1 MRCLRYLVLPLL
13 FPVAHAL
20 ADNSAQTSTQRLDVR
35 FPARI
40 VTDTDGIP
48 HIFAKSETDM
58 AYLQGYVHARD
69 RLFQMDVSRR
79 RADGTLA
86 ELLGVGTNNATLAGD
101 VMIRTIGLRRAADRS
116 LAAASRE
123 MRAALTAYAAGVNAY
138 ASANALPPEYAALE
152 LTRFRPWTE
161 ADSVA
166 IIESI
171 TFSLSGFD
179 DIDRTLRLTAYQ
191 AAGARLGFNGTALY
205 FGDTD
210 RTEPFDLAATVPD
223 AQQPRP
229 SRERPRRFDGKA
241 AAMDLRHLDSSTL
254 QLAEEFLKRLRQTP
268 LGEERHGD
276 RGSNAWAV
284 SGRLSVSGQPML
296 AGDPH
301 LPLVAP
307 ATWYQ
312 IHLEASSAGIDV
324 IGVSFAGVPYVILG
338 NNERVAWTAT
348 STQLDAVDAYAE
360 RLVTDATSPSG
371 LSTMYQGKL
380 EPAISLPQTFRVN
393 TRDDGVNDNL
403 TIASGT
409 GIPTEVLIVPRRNGG
424 PILVR
429 NDAAGTAI
437 SVQWGGF
444 SGTRELD
451 AFRGLNRARNIRDF
465 ERALQNF
472 DVGAQNF
479 VYVDTSGNIAYF
491 LAAEVPIRED
501 LQAGEIVGAPPSLIR
516 NGQGGNEWMKAT
528 SVDRTRSSPYEIV
541 PASELPRLVN
551 PRRGFF
557 VTSNNDPTGATRDN
571 DAFNQKRPG
580 GGIFYLG
587 GSFFDLGVRA
597 GRIDELLEAK
607 VKSKGR
613 LSTDD
618 MKDIQAD
625 TVMNEARFFTPS
637 ILNAFA
643 NARKPGAHATLAQA
657 AADPRIIEAVGRLS
671 AWDQSTPTG
680 IREGFDANDRPGRLR
695 EPDAQEIRDSV
706 AATIYSVWR
715 NQFLRNTVVTT
726 LAGAQLP
733 RQTSFRDLL
742 GSARNLIDS
751 FDVQRGIGASGLNFF
766 DVPGIADAATRRD
779 LVILRSLADALD
791 RLAGAEYADSFQRS
805 TNQDDYRWGRLH
817 RVMLD
822 HPLGGPFSTPP
833 AGGAFPAPLGPSL
846 PGIPVDGGVVS
857 VDVSNNALLVD
868 NPAAFVV
875 RQGPSTRFVARPRI
889 FGGGFDTDASL
900 PGGESGVPGSPFL
913 VNLLETWLTN
923 ETRPLRQNVVEL
935 AGDTVGVENILPRK

>member
-1 MRCLRYLVLPLL
+1 MRCLRCLVLSLL
-13 FPVAHAL
+13 LPIPHAL
-20 ADNSAQTSTQRLDVR
+20 ADHPAQTSTQHLAVR
-35 FPARI
+35 SPARI

-48 HIFAKSETDM
+48 HILARSETDM

-79 RADGTLA
+79 RGDGTLA
-86 ELLGVGTNNATLAGD
+86 ELLGAGANNTTLASD
-101 VMIRTIGLRRAADRS
+101 VMIRTIGLRRAAERS
-116 LAAASRE
+116 LAMASRE

-138 ASANALPPEYAALE
+138 ATTHALPPEYEALE

-161 ADSVA
+161 LDSVT

-171 TFSLSGFD
+171 IFSVTGFD
-179 DIDRTLRLTAYQ
+179 DIDRTLRLNAYQ
-191 AAGARLGFNGTALY
+191 SAGARLGFNGTALY
-205 FGDTD
+205 SDDTD
-210 RTEPFDLAATVPD
+210 RTEPFDPAATVPD
-223 AQQPRP
+223 ALEP
-229 SRERPRRFDGKA
+229 SSSRKPPRRFGGEA
-241 AAMDLRHLDSSTL
+241 AAMDLRHVDASTM
-254 QLAEEFLKRLRQTP
+254 QLAANFLERFRQTP
-268 LGEERHGD
+268 LGEEQHGD

-312 IHLEASSAGIDV
+312 IHLEASAANINV

-360 RLVTDATSPSG
+360 RLVPDATSPSG
-371 LSTMYQGKL
+371 LSTVYQGNL
-380 EPAISLPQTFRVN
+380 EHVISVPQSFRVN
-393 TRDDGVNDNL
+393 TRGDGVSDSL
-403 TIASGT
+403 TTVSDPA
-409 GIPTEVLIVPRRNGG
+409 IPTDVLIVPRRNDG
-424 PILVR
+424 PIVNR
-429 NDAAGTAI
+429 NLATGAAL

-451 AFRGLNRARNIRDF
+451 AFRGLNRARNLGDF

-491 LAAEVPIRED
+491 LAAEVPLRED
-501 LQAGEIVGAPPSLIR
+501 LQAGAVVGAPPSLIR
-516 NGQGGNEWMKAT
+516 NGQGGNEWVKAT
-528 SVDRTRSSPYEIV
+528 SVDRTRSSPFEIV
-541 PASELPRLVN
+541 PASEMPRLVN
-551 PRRGFF
+551 PPRGFI
-557 VTSNNDPTGATRDN
+557 VTANNDPTGATRDG
-571 DAFNQKRPG
+571 DAFNQMRPG

-618 MKDIQAD
+618 MRDIQAD

-637 ILNAFA
+637 ILAAFA
-643 NARKPGAHATLAQA
+643 NARKPGAHATLAQVA
-657 AADPRIIEAVGRLS
+657 TDPRVVEAVGRLS

-680 IREGFDANDRPGRLR
+680 IREGFDANDRPRLLR
-695 EPDAQEIRDSV
+695 EPDAQEIRNSV

-715 NQFLRNTVVTT
+715 NQFLRNTVVAT
-726 LAGAQLP
+726 LTRNELP

-742 GSARNLIDS
+742 GSARNLIDR
-751 FDVQRGIGASGLNFF
+751 FDVQQGIGASGLNFF

-779 LVILRSLADALD
+779 LVILRSLSDALD
-791 RLAGAEYADSFQRS
+791 RLAGEEYADSFQRS

-822 HPLGGPFSTPP
+822 HPIGGAFSTPP
-833 AGGAFPAPLGPSL
+833 ASGAFPAPLGPSL
-846 PGIPVDGGVVS
+846 PGIPVDGGMLS
-857 VDVSNNALLVD
+857 VDVANNALLVD
-868 NPAAFVV
+868 SPAAFIV
-875 RQGPSTRFVARPRI
+875 RFGPSTRFVARPRVV
-889 FGGGFDTDASL
+889 GRGFDTDASL
-900 PGGESGVPGSPFL
+900 PGGESGVPRSPFL

-923 ETRPLRQNVVEL
+923 ETRPLRQSSFEL
-935 AGDTVGVENILPRK
+935 AGNTASVEIILPKK

>member
-1 MRCLRYLVLPLL
+1 MRCLRYLVLPLFL
-13 FPVAHAL
+13 PLSHAL
-20 ADNSAQTSTQRLDVR
+20 ADNSAQSSTQRLDVR
-35 FPARI
+35 SPARI

-86 ELLGVGTNNATLAGD
+86 ELLGAGANNSTLVGD

-138 ASANALPPEYAALE
+138 AKTNLLPPEYEALE
-152 LTRFRPWTE
+152 LARFRPWTE
-161 ADSVA
+161 VDSVA

-179 DIDRTLRLTAYQ
+179 DMERTTRLMAYQ
-191 AAGARLGFNGTALY
+191 AAGERLGFDGTALY

-210 RTEPFDLAATVPD
+210 RIEPFDPAATVPD
-223 AQQPRP
+223 ALQPKP
-229 SRERPRRFDGKA
+229 SRKPPRRFDGKA
-241 AAMDLRHLDSSTL
+241 AGMDMRHLDRSTL
-254 QLAEEFLKRLRQTP
+254 QLAEDFLKRLRATP

-276 RGSNAWAV
+276 RGSNGWAV

-301 LPLVAP
+301 LPLVSP

-312 IHLEASSAGIDV
+312 VHLEASSADINV
-324 IGVSFAGVPYVILG
+324 SGVSFAGVPYVILG

-360 RLVTDATSPSG
+360 RIVPDATSPSG
-371 LSTMYQGKL
+371 LSTVYQGNL
-380 EPAISLPQTFRVN
+380 EHVVSLPQTFRVN
-393 TRDDGVNDNL
+393 ARGDGVDDNL
-403 TIASGT
+403 ATVNDPA
-409 GIPTEVLIVPRRNGG
+409 IPSAVLIVPRRNNG
-424 PILVR
+424 PIVSR
-429 NDAAGTAI
+429 NVATGAAL
-437 SVQWGGF
+437 SVQWSGF

-451 AFRGLNRARNIRDF
+451 TFRGLNRARNLSDF

-501 LQAGEIVGAPPSLIR
+501 LQAGAVVGAPPSLIR
-516 NGQGGNEWMKAT
+516 NGQGGNEWVKAT
-528 SVDRTRSSPYEIV
+528 SVDRTRSSPFEIL
-541 PASELPRLVN
+541 PAAEMPRLVN

-571 DAFNQKRPG
+571 DAFNQTRPG
-580 GGIFYLG
+580 GGILYFG
-587 GSFFDLGVRA
+587 GSFFDMGVRA
-597 GRIDELLEAK
+597 GRIDELLEAA
-607 VKSKGR
+607 VKNKGR
-613 LSTDD
+613 LSSDD
-618 MKDIQAD
+618 MKNIQAD

-643 NARKPGAHATLAQA
+643 NARKPSAHAALAQA
-657 AADPRIIEAVGRLS
+657 AADPRVVEAVGRLS

-680 IREGFDANDRPGRLR
+680 IHEGFDANDRPGRMR
-695 EPDAQEIRDSV
+695 EPDAEEIRHSV

-715 NQFLRNTVVTT
+715 NQFLRNTVVAT
-726 LAGAQLP
+726 LTRAQLP

-751 FDVQRGIGASGLNFF
+751 FDVQQGIGASGLNFF

-779 LVILRSLADALD
+779 LVILRSLSDALD
-791 RLAGAEYADSFQRS
+791 RLAGVEYADAFQGS
-805 TNQDDYRWGRLH
+805 TQQADYRWGRLH

-822 HPLGGPFSTPP
+822 HPLGGVFSIPP
-833 AGGAFPAPLGPSL
+833 AGGAFPAPLGPNL

-868 NPAAFVV
+868 NPAAFIV
-875 RQGPSTRFVARPRI
+875 RNGPSTRFVARPRI
-889 FGGGFDTDASL
+889 IGRGFDTDASL

-923 ETRPLRQNVVEL
+923 DTRPLRQSIVEL
-935 AGDTVGVENILPRK
+935 AGDTISVENILPRK